1 MRKILSSVLFI
12 SLFLSLVST
21 SAIAKEKDHKV
32 KIKKETIVAGQVLQP
47 GSYIAEINEEGNLVL
62 LKGKKVMVEAVV
74 DIEPLGNVNPNS
86 YTVDRNGVMGEIRFL
101 EEKVVFPTLSNVGRT
116 AE

>member
-1 MRKILSSVLFI
+1 MRKILFSALFI
-12 SLFLSLVST
+12 SLFFCLVST
-21 SAIAKEKDHKV
+21 SAIAKDKDHKV
-32 KIKKETIVAGQVLQP
+32 TIKKETIVAGHVLQP
-47 GSYIAEINEEGNLVL
+47 GSYTAEINEAGNLIL
-62 LKGKKVMVEAVV
+62 LKGKKVLVEAVV

-101 EEKVVFPTLSNVGRT
+101 EEKVVFPALSNVGRT

>member
-1 MRKILSSVLFI
+1 MRKVLLSASLI
-12 SLFLSLVST
+12 SLFFLMATPSIK
-21 SAIAKEKDHKV
+21 AREKDHKV
-32 KIKKETIVAGQVLQP
+32 KLHKETIVAGQPIQP
-47 GSYIAEINEEGNLVL
+47 GSYIAEINEAGNLVL
-62 LKGKKVMVEAVV
+62 LKGKKVLVEAVV